1 LKLRAFIK
9 RTSASA
15 KGNVAIIVA
24 LCASLLVSVVGFAA
38 DYGYATYINQ
48 GLQSAADAAVLAA
61 TSQSAATAGGGY
73 GNTSWLT
80 SYGSDVFQGNIAKL
94 PVSNVTPNFSVVSNG
109 TGGVIATASYSY
121 PVPTFFSGIIGIPTI
136 TVTGS
141 AKATANPITYVNYYI
156 LVDVSQSMGIAATQ
170 ADMNTLY
177 NRVVQYGNGSDS
189 EIGCVFACHVQS
201 ANGYYGPPQ
210 PYTNEYLAHSISPK
224 VTLRID
230 SAVSAIQTII
240 SEAQTIAGTNKNIK
254 IGLYTMNLD
263 PTNGTLVRTISAP
276 STNYT
281 NLATLAA
288 TIDLGNNNSGGVGDS
303 DLPDQVSTFSSSDL
317 AANGSGASATS
328 PQNYVFIITDGLT
341 DISGSACP
349 DGHCTGYFT
358 PSSCNALKAKATVGV
373 IYTTFNP
380 IYAYV
385 LSGSTYVPGTTYENN
400 YAILAAPYVGSIPS
414 ALQSCATSS
423 SYYYEASD
431 GPAIT
436 AGIQTLFTS
445 SLQTAHLTQ

>member
-1 LKLRAFIK
+1 VKVFKFIK
-9 RTSASA
+9 RLAASA
-15 KGNVAIIVA
+15 RGNVALTVA
-24 LCASLLVSVVGFAA
+24 ICAPLLIGVVGFAG

-61 TSQSAATAGGGY
+61 TSQSAATSGGGY
-73 GNTSWLT
+73 GDTSWLT

-94 PVSNVTPNFSVVSNG
+94 PVSNVTPSFSVVSNG

-121 PVPTFFSGIIGIPTI
+121 PVPTFMSGIIGISTI

-141 AKATANPITYVNYYI
+141 AKATANPLTYINYYI
-156 LVDVSQSMGIAATQ
+156 LVDVSQSMGIGATQ
-170 ADMNTLY
+170 SDMNTLY
-177 NRVVQYGNGSDS
+177 NRVVQYQNGSDS
-189 EIGCVFACHVQS
+189 EIGCAFACHVQS
-201 ANGYYGPPQ
+201 ADGYYGHIQ
-210 PYTNEYLAHSISPK
+210 PYTNEYLAHNISPK

-230 SAVSAIQTII
+230 SAVSAIQSII
-240 SEAQTIAGTNKNIK
+240 SQAQSVAGTNQNIK
-254 IGLYTMNLD
+254 IGLYTMNED
-263 PTNGTLVRTISAP
+263 PTNGTLVRTIYAP

-281 NLATLAA
+281 NLATYAA
-288 TIDLGNNNSGGVGDS
+288 TIDLGNNNTGGVGDT
-303 DLPDQVSTFSSSDL
+303 DLPDQLSTFSTSDL
-317 AANGSGASATS
+317 PANGSGASATS

-341 DISGSACP
+341 DVSGSGCP
-349 DGHCTGYFT
+349 NWHCTGALT

-385 LSGSTYVPGTTYENN
+385 LSGSTYVPSTTYESN
-400 YAILAAPYVGSIPS
+400 YATLVAPYVGSIPG
-414 ALQSCATSS
+414 ALQSCASS
-423 SYYYEASD
+423 STYYYQASD

-436 AGIQTLFTS
+436 SGMQTLFSS